1 MQPLVDKAQGMVG
14 DILDYTNQTFGNL
27 QANKL
32 KSAFGSI
39 NKYIKQYPRMGQIE
53 PELEDFD
60 GEYRYVMVNK
70 MFKVI
75 YLVESSDLIFVVA
88 VWNCR
93 QSFYE
98 LRNILSNN

>member
-1 MQPLVDKAQGMVG
+1 MVG
-14 DILDYTNQTFGNL
+14 DILDYTSQSFGNL

-32 KSAFGSI
+32 KAAFRRI

-53 PELEDFD
+53 LELEDFE

-70 MFKVI
+70 VFKVI
-75 YLVESSDLIFVVA
+75 YLIESPELVFVIA

-93 QSFYE
+93 QSPNE
-98 LRNILSNN
+98 LKSIISNN

>member
-1 MQPLVDKAQGMVG
+1 MVG

-32 KSAFGSI
+32 KSAFGNI

-53 PELEDFD
+53 PKLEDFE

-70 MFKVI
+70 VFMVI
-75 YLVESSDLIFVVA
+75 YLVESSDLIFVAA